1 MAKIKEIEVSR
12 RMTIN
17 TGNYENDQPQV
28 RLVAELEE
36 SDDYETVKNDLIK
49 KVNEALLE
57 IVE

>member
-17 TGNYENDQPQV
+17 TGNYENDQPQFG
-28 RLVAELEE
+28 LVAELEE
-36 SDDYETVKNDLIK
+36 GEDYETVKKELIR